1 MCGGRINPRIPCARH
16 SSPVSLSSLSFRT
29 RNKSN
34 VYARIGPGNYPIEQ
48 HLAEQHSDREAHGC
62 GKRADARIYATCR
75 RADED
80 DEREI
85 DKNGA

>member
-1 MCGGRINPRIPCARH
+1 M
-16 SSPVSLSSLSFRT
+16 
-29 RNKSN
+29 NKSN
-34 VYARIGPGNYPIEQ
+34 VYAKDWFWKFTRIEQ

-62 GKRADARIYATCR
+62 GKRADARMYATCR